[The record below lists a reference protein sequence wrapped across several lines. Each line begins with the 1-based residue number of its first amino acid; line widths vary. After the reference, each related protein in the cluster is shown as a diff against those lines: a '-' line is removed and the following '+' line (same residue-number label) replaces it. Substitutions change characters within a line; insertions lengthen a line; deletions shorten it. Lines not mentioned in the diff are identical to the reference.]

1 MTQGAVK
8 MKRVFGVVLLGV
20 SAVFFLVQGAV
31 AQVSITLTGP
41 PPGNTYDG
49 IYMSPYYA
57 TVGGSTNVPVIC
69 DDFGDDTSIGDHWTA
84 TASAFPTSSGP
95 LSTSW
100 GLAGKTTAQYD
111 EVAWLALQL
120 LSLPSSVQPANALT
134 LQVEDS
140 FALWAV
146 FDPTGVASYL
156 NSNYLSTNA
165 ALCADIFG
173 SAGCTSSW
181 VPKDG
186 GLLASAYYA
195 PVPSGGYSME
205 VLSPDSGGSV
215 CTAGKG
221 VCPAQEFI
229 AMVPE
234 GGAAIAYLFLAGL
247 CCFGAIYT
255 RSRRQVS
262 STEAA

>member
-1 MTQGAVK
+1 MTI
-8 MKRVFGVVLLGV
+8 KRVFGFWGV
-20 SAVFFLVQGAV
+20 ALAALFLAPGAV
-31 AQVSITLTGP
+31 AQTSMVLTGP

-49 IYMSPYYA
+49 IYVSPYYA

-84 TASAFPTSSGP
+84 TASAFPTSTGP
-95 LSTSW
+95 IATSW
-100 GLAGKTTAQYD
+100 GLAGGTLKQYD
-111 EVAWLALQL
+111 EVAWLGLAI

-134 LQVEDS
+134 QQVIDS

-156 NSNYLSTNA
+156 NSNPLSTNA

-173 SAGCTSSW
+173 SAGCKSSW
-181 VPKDG
+181 VPSDG
-186 GLLASAYYA
+186 GLLASAFYA

-205 VLSPDSGGSV
+205 VLSPDLGGSV

-221 VCPAQEFI
+221 ACPAQEFI

-234 GGAAIAYLFLAGL
+234 GGAAFGYLFLAGM
-247 CCFGAIYT
+247 CCFGAIYM
-255 RSRRQVS
+255 RSRRQVACMAS
-262 STEAA
+262 A